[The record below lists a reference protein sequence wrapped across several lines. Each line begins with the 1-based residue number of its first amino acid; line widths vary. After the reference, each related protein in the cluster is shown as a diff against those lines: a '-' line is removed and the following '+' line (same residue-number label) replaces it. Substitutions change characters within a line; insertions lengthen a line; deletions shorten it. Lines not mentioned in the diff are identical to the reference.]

1 MIEVVQR
8 GQSAVRQNFRHCPSL
23 DHDLFL
29 GDYINFVLI
38 TFKLLIFDNFRVIIL
53 TRRVANKRR
62 FIIVQYILFSG

>member
-38 TFKLLIFDNFRVIIL
+38 TFKLLIFDNF
-53 TRRVANKRR
+53 
-62 FIIVQYILFSG
+62 